1 MVSNLLL
8 SCSVGV
14 VRSDVLFAICADART
29 LANASLRQR
38 QGRTQTQQRFA
49 IALAMSACPYCFS
62 QESCILAS
70 LLRLKA
76 TWNKLI
82 PNLNS

>member
-29 LANASLRQR
+29 LANAS
-38 QGRTQTQQRFA
+38 QTQQRFA
-49 IALAMSACPYCFS
+49 IAIPMSACPYYFS
-62 QESCILAS
+62 QESSILAS
-70 LLRLKA
+70 LLRLTA

>member
-29 LANASLRQR
+29 LANAS
-38 QGRTQTQQRFA
+38 QTQQRFA

-62 QESCILAS
+62 QES
-70 LLRLKA
+70 
-76 TWNKLI
+76 
-82 PNLNS
+82 